1 KLTSAMMQLIIEKT
15 DNLDEETL
23 LEQLDAANIIK
34 RNNDFKE
41 NGFEKLIE
49 LYPVLTEATQVKK
62 GKITTG
68 GPKNKQRIKLNKE
81 NWNKMRHLWEQFS

>member
-1 KLTSAMMQLIIEKT
+1 LNESKLTSAMMQLIIEKT

-81 NWNKMRHLWEQFS
+81 NWNKMR